1 MQGLH
6 ILTERSI
13 MHDGANTILA
23 IGITLIVVFVF
34 WIITER
40 IVNEGVD
47 MAGFKLGCVMLG
59 IAMVLIAVMVIPKRT
74 QIKAWYDDSL
84 KFDDLWQRYEVIESD
99 GNLLTLI
106 ERENNEGH

>member
-6 ILTERSI
+6 ILTEHSI
-13 MHDGANTILA
+13 MCAGAVAILG
-23 IGITLIVVFVF
+23 IGLTLIAVFGT

-40 IVNEGVD
+40 IENEGVD
-47 MAGFKLGCVMLG
+47 MAGFKLGCVILG
-59 IAMVLIAVMVIPKRT
+59 IAMVLFAVMVIPKQT

-84 KFDDLWQRYEVIESD
+84 KFDDLWQRYEVVESD

>member
-1 MQGLH
+1 
-6 ILTERSI
+6 
-13 MHDGANTILA
+13 MHDGANALLA

-59 IAMVLIAVMVIPKRT
+59 IAMVLTAVTVIPKRT

-84 KFDDLWQRYEVIESD
+84 KFDDLWQRYEVVESD